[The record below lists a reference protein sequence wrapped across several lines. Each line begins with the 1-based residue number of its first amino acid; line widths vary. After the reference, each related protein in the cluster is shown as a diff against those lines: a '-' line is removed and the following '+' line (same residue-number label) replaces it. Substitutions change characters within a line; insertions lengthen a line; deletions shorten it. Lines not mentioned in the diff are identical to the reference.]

1 MTYRVIITK
10 ETGKYFIGK
19 TFTDKKYKIL
29 KNKYTNN
36 FKVGADF
43 QFYAKE
49 EKGILSTIL
58 VPISDVEAGVIE
70 R

>member
-10 ETGKYFIGK
+10 DTGKYFCGK

-29 KNKYTNN
+29 KNEHTRN
-36 FKVGADF
+36 FRVGIDF
-43 QFYAKE
+43 HFYAVE
-49 EKGILSTIL
+49 EKNLFSTVLI
-58 VPISDVEAGVIE
+58 PISDREAGVIE